1 MIIRNITKR
10 MKEDGLPLDLDKA
23 CRDILAALQDDARL
37 SFNQLAKRVGLSP
50 PAVAERVRRMEE
62 TGVIR
67 GYRIEVSRAS
77 LGWPVT
83 AMVRLSCPAQQ
94 DRGVVN
100 LARDLPEIL
109 ECFHVSG
116 EDCFVLKVA
125 AGSIGHLED
134 VVERLRQF
142 GNVITSIV
150 FSAAVEGKPLAPVD
164 ERIP

>member
-1 MIIRNITKR
+1 MTTV
-10 MKEDGLPLDLDKA
+10 PLDLDPPT
-23 CRDILAALQDDARL
+23 RRILAALQVDARL
-37 SFNQLAKRVGLSP
+37 SFNQLAKQVGLSP
-50 PAVAERVRRMEE
+50 PAVAERVRRLEE

-67 GYRIEVSRAS
+67 GYRIDVDRAS

-94 DRGVVN
+94 DRGVIG

-125 AGSIGHLED
+125 AGSIGHLES
-134 VVERLRQF
+134 VIERLRQF
-142 GNVITSIV
+142 GTVVSSIV
-150 FSAAVEGKPLAPVD
+150 FSAAVEGKPLVPVD
-164 ERIP
+164 ERAP

>member
-1 MIIRNITKR
+1 
-10 MKEDGLPLDLDKA
+10 MKSHVPLIDLDPVS
-23 CRDILAALQDDARL
+23 RQILAALQVDARL

-50 PAVAERVRRMEE
+50 PAVAERVRRLEE

-67 GYRIEVSRAS
+67 GYSIVVDRAR

-94 DRGVVN
+94 DRGVVK
-100 LARDLPEIL
+100 LACDLPEIL

-125 AGSIGHLED
+125 AGSIEHLEE

-142 GNVITSIV
+142 GKAIPSIV
-150 FSAAVEGKPLAPVD
+150 FSAAVEGKAVSPVD
-164 ERIP
+164 ERVQ